1 MLEVRELR
9 LVQAIQEHG
18 SLVRAARV
26 LGMGQPAL
34 TRALAGLEAKVK
46 GPLFD
51 RSPKGVIATD
61 LGRAILAEA
70 QDILGRLARL
80 DRYVAETRG
89 DQVRDLVVIAG
100 GYVGE
105 SVVLAAAMRMPAL
118 YPRIRLRIIQSN
130 WADVPRAVVAREA
143 AMGLLDLRG
152 FDGDPGLEVEP
163 LRPQP
168 GVFVVRAGHPLA
180 GRAEVDLAA
189 ILGFPFVFIGR
200 VPHPVQAPLAAARER
215 ARAVG
220 ALHPAFPALVHESP
234 TVLLRLVA
242 GSDAVMGATAAIA
255 GQALASGELVA
266 LPWRAPWTSVHPGV
280 VRLRGGRAMPE
291 AEQAFLDLLRS
302 ADLEIEREAIA
313 LFARLGLSAACS

>member
-34 TRALAGLEAKVK
+34 TRALAALEAKVK
-46 GPLFD
+46 GPLFE
-51 RSPKGVIATD
+51 RNPKGVIATD

-70 QDILGRLARL
+70 GDILGRLARL
-80 DRYVAETRG
+80 DRYVAEARG
-89 DQVRDLVVIAG
+89 DQVRDLAVIAG

-118 YPRIRLRIIQSN
+118 FPRIRLRIVQSN
-130 WADVPRAVVAREA
+130 WADVPRAVIEREA
-143 AMGLLDLRG
+143 ALGFLDLRG
-152 FDGDPGLEVEP
+152 FQGDAGLEVEP

-168 GVFVVRAGHPLA
+168 AVFVVRPGHPLG
-180 GRAEVDLAA
+180 GRGDVDLAA
-189 ILGFPFVFIGR
+189 ILGFPFAFIGR
-200 VPHPVQAPLAAARER
+200 VPHAVQAPLAAAREA
-215 ARAVG
+215 ARAAG

-242 GSDAVMGATAAIA
+242 GSDAVMGATMAIA
-255 GQALASGELVA
+255 GPALARGELVA
-266 LPWRAPWTSVHPGV
+266 LPWRAPWASVHPGV
-280 VRLRGGRAMPE
+280 IRLRGGRALPE
-291 AEQAFLDLLRS
+291 AEQAFLDLVRS
-302 ADLEIEREAIA
+302 ADLETERETQG
-313 LFARLGLSAACS
+313 LCARLGLSPDCG